1 MNLPERNITAA
12 FFAAICLAAA
22 AVSPQQPVPGSW
34 AYAEVPQQT
43 LPSDD
48 AWWEA
53 FEDPLLD
60 SLISEAE
67 DANYDVLGAMHRMEA
82 ASRQIEAARAA
93 YFPTVG
99 IDASYTR
106 RREEGI
112 STNTYA
118 LGATLNWEIDLFGKV
133 RAEVDRSRAAYRAT
147 RAEWVGTM
155 VSMSAAMASAYIGLR
170 TCQAEL
176 AVARE
181 HIIRQDTIAGIARY
195 RYECGLAAKGDVDQA
210 LTVLYS
216 TRATVPALETS
227 ARSYINAIALL
238 LGQYPGDV
246 AARLSAGRNIPHF
259 YGPVVTG
266 VPADLLRRRPDI
278 VQAEATLETARS
290 SNQYAEAHYAAV
302 QAAAAHNAVSQMEL
316 AQALS
321 QRDQSRAA
329 INNARAAL
337 SQARTNLAK
346 CTIKAPMTGHIGAC
360 IYSEGAYLA
369 GEGEPVKMTEIYSD
383 AIMEAYFYIEDAS
396 FLRMFEN
403 PGARSDIDYTRV
415 PVAFSERLPHDYT
428 ADMTYISPAVD
439 PSTGTM
445 LVRANIDNRWGELRD
460 GMYVTVSLPY
470 RTDPQAMLVRDA
482 SISTDQRGKYLYT
495 VTDSNT
501 VVYTPIE
508 TGGLVNDTMRVVTS
522 GVRPGQRYVTQALL
536 KVRDGM
542 PVKPVETR

>member
-1 MNLPERNITAA
+1 MKYGKLI
-12 FFAAICLAAA
+12 LA
-22 AVSPQQPVPGSW
+22 
-34 AYAEVPQQT
+34 
-43 LPSDD
+43 
-48 AWWEA
+48 
-53 FEDPLLD
+53 
-60 SLISEAE
+60 
-67 DANYDVLGAMHRMEA
+67 
-82 ASRQIEAARAA
+82 
-93 YFPTVG
+93 
-99 IDASYTR
+99 
-106 RREEGI
+106 
-112 STNTYA
+112 
-118 LGATLNWEIDLFGKV
+118 
-133 RAEVDRSRAAYRAT
+133 
-147 RAEWVGTM
+147 
-155 VSMSAAMASAYIGLR
+155 
-170 TCQAEL
+170 
-176 AVARE
+176 
-181 HIIRQDTIAGIARY
+181 
-195 RYECGLAAKGDVDQA
+195 
-210 LTVLYS
+210 
-216 TRATVPALETS
+216 PALVLMLASCHRSHRSET
-227 ARSYINAIALL
+227 
-238 LGQYPGDV
+238 GEGPMTVTV
-246 AARLSAGRNIPHF
+246 A
-259 YGPVVTG
+259 PVVTDSVTLYKEYPG
-266 VPADLLRRRPDI
+266 TLHANDMVEVVCRVNGTLLTVDYTKGTRVVKGQLLATVDPTTYRNA
-278 VQAEATLETARS
+278 VAEAEATLETARS

-403 PGARSDIDYTRV
+403 PDARSDIDYTRV

>member
-133 RAEVDRSRAAYRAT
+133 RANVGRSRAAYRAT

-238 LGQYPGDV
+238 LGVYPGDV

-278 VQAEATLETARS
+278 VQAEAALDE
-290 SNQYAEAHYAAV
+290 
-302 QAAAAHNAVSQMEL
+302 AAAALGIARKDYLPTLSVQASAGVSAPRPGDMFTSRGFYYSVAPTLSWTLFDGLARRAGVEAARETLQAGVEAYNQAVMGAYCEVDNALVSYYNILRQIAEYEAAVASAADFL
-316 AQALS
+316 
-321 QRDQSRAA
+321 DQSLELYRQGLTEFVNVA
-329 INNARAAL
+329 NAQVDLLQFTNSLLVARGQASTAL
-337 SQARTNLAK
+337 VTLYKALGGGYDSLLA
-346 CTIKAPMTGHIGAC
+346 
-360 IYSEGAYLA
+360 
-369 GEGEPVKMTEIYSD
+369 D
-383 AIMEAYFYIEDAS
+383 D
-396 FLRMFEN
+396 
-403 PGARSDIDYTRV
+403 
-415 PVAFSERLPHDYT
+415 
-428 ADMTYISPAVD
+428 
-439 PSTGTM
+439 
-445 LVRANIDNRWGELRD
+445 
-460 GMYVTVSLPY
+460 
-470 RTDPQAMLVRDA
+470 
-482 SISTDQRGKYLYT
+482 
-495 VTDSNT
+495 
-501 VVYTPIE
+501 
-508 TGGLVNDTMRVVTS
+508 
-522 GVRPGQRYVTQALL
+522 
-536 KVRDGM
+536 
-542 PVKPVETR
+542 